1 MQFLRSRGGSLA
13 SVVLG
18 LATLS
23 PAAYAGPTLDG
34 VKGRGVVTCAVNTG
48 LAGFAMP
55 DRQGN
60 YQGLDADTCRAIA
73 AAVKIAGQVRYP
85 HNSTAAS
92 ATPVGGQI
100 GVALG

>member
-1 MQFLRSRGGSLA
+1 LA
-13 SVVLG
+13 I
-18 LATLS
+18 T
-23 PAAYAGPTLDG
+23 
-34 VKGRGVVTCAVNTG
+34 
-48 LAGFAMP
+48 
-55 DRQGN
+55 
-60 YQGLDADTCRAIA
+60 